1 MFYKQ
6 NMDYLNKQYAN
17 ILDDSVLK
25 SSNINVNSIENS
37 DVSLTPVFQSLQ
49 QHVDKYNIQ
58 KIIVSLSGGV
68 DSMVLLTLLAYIIN
82 PVNIIACHINYNNR
96 CESDEEQSYLEDYCE
111 TKGITFLVHK
121 MNIVREG
128 SIKRADY
135 EKQTRLIRYQFY
147 QQLCLLY
154 AADGVM
160 LGHHKD
166 DVIEN
171 IFNNIMRGGRNISDL
186 SVLRDNNCILDV
198 SIHRPFIE
206 YEKEIIYEIAH
217 VHRIPYFKDTT
228 PDWSCR
234 GKMRRNIF
242 PSLVD
247 CYTGQYKKN
256 LFNLSQEGEE
266 LGNIIQK
273 YLVQDIMNNI
283 IINDKDFT
291 IPNKECL
298 KEFYILKHILQS
310 ISHHI
315 NIPCMKL
322 KNIQQ
327 LANIIGVGIAGKVP
341 YTLLN
346 NYSIVISED
355 TVIFER
361 KGNALL

>member
-1 MFYKQ
+1 ME
-6 NMDYLNKQYAN
+6 YLNKRYAN
-17 ILDDSVLK
+17 VLDASVLK
-25 SSNINVNSIENS
+25 SANIDVNFIENS
-37 DVSLTPVFQSLQ
+37 DVSLTPVFKSLQ
-49 QHVDKYNIQ
+49 QHVDKYDIQ

-96 CESDEEQSYLEDYCE
+96 CESHEEQSYLEDYCKA
-111 TKGITFLVHK
+111 KGITFLVHK

-128 SIKRADY
+128 SIKRTDY
-135 EKQTRLIRYQFY
+135 EKQTRMIRYQFY
-147 QQLCLLY
+147 QQLCLLHS
-154 AADGVM
+154 ADGVM

-217 VHRIPYFKDTT
+217 IYRIPYFKDTT

-247 CYTGQYKKN
+247 CYTAQYKKN
-256 LFNLSQEGEE
+256 LFNLSHEGEE

-327 LANIIGVGIAGKVP
+327 LANIIGVDIAGKVP

-361 KGNALL
+361 KGSALL